1 MRRILSCSL
10 CFDRLV
16 LNPSAFFSS
25 WPPHFFLWGLKG
37 SHKSREGRISPPK
50 EDHIIL
56 QFGVMRL
63 SCDSR
68 DIYVRAV
75 WIWRENPSTV
85 SETSKL
91 KIKPFLRR
99 HILIQDLILNL
110 CRVAPQVQTNGRLN
124 EVLEAARR
132 PLLQPWIAGDLRC
145 VLRAVRWLGL
155 QVYRLDPT

>member
-1 MRRILSCSL
+1 M
-10 CFDRLV
+10 
-16 LNPSAFFSS
+16 
-25 WPPHFFLWGLKG
+25 
-37 SHKSREGRISPPK
+37 
-50 EDHIIL
+50 
-56 QFGVMRL
+56 